1 MKKWLRF
8 LWAALFLVGLIMI
21 RVFEK
26 DLFYDPFLQYF
37 QREASEQTFPYYE
50 LSRINASILF
60 RYALNALL
68 TTAIVAVLF
77 QNKKYTRFTVLVLI
91 ISLFVLLPLYNYA
104 IKQEFQL
111 GANIGFYIRRFLIQP
126 MYVLILIPAFFYQN
140 YLNKNNREN

>member
-26 DLFYDPFLQYF
+26 DLFYDPFIEYF
-37 QREASEQTFPYYE
+37 QRDTSNQTFPYYV
-50 LSRINASILF
+50 LSRVNASILF

-68 TTAIVAVLF
+68 TTAIIAVLF

-111 GANIGFYIRRFLIQP
+111 GTNIGFYIRRFLIQP
-126 MYVLILIPAFFYQN
+126 MYVLLLIPSFFYQN